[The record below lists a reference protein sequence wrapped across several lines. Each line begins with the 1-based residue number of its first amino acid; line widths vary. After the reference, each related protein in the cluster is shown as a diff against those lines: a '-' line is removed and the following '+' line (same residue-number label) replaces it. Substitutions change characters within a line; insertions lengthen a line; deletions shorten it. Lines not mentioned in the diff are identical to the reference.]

1 LTDGDVKTSIELV
14 KTEGRSLPKA
24 IIDYSKD
31 NEADLIIIMTQQE
44 NDFIT
49 YFIGSVAQSIL
60 YNSDIPVMSVFPIL
74 KISEVYDL
82 P

>member
-1 LTDGDVKTSIELV
+1 MTDGDVKTSIELV

-44 NDFIT
+44 NDFTT
-49 YFIGSVAQSIL
+49 YFIGSAAQSIL
-60 YNSDIPVMSVFPIL
+60 YNSDIPVMSVCPVI